1 MAPNNPFGRGRPS
14 SHPMLVAA
22 AHVGGHELEDHPVIA
37 LLPIRGYEFGEI
49 DTFCASTVLGAQHRS
64 ARFAASDL
72 LEGKTDSINTGLF

>member
-1 MAPNNPFGRGRPS
+1 M
-14 SHPMLVAA
+14 
-22 AHVGGHELEDHPVIA
+22 IA